1 MNIVISLW
9 PRSTQVAEMVMVVV
23 VVVVAFNTLYPRVSS
38 VLQNIFWN
46 EETH

>member
-1 MNIVISLW
+1 MDIVIPLW
-9 PRSTQVAEMVMVVV
+9 PRSTLVAEMVMMVV
-23 VVVVAFNTLYPRVSS
+23 VVVVAFNTLYSRVSS